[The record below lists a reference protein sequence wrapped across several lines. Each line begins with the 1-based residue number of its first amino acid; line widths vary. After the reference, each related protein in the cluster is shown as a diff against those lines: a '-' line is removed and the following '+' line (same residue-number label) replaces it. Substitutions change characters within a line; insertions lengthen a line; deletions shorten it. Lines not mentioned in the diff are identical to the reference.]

1 VIFLE
6 QTIEAMNDVMVAR
19 ESEMLY
25 KSKGMDVPEPAKS
38 IDEAKAN
45 LREAESKMYLSED

>member
-1 VIFLE
+1 ME

-25 KSKGMDVPEPAKS
+25 KSKGMDVPEPAKT

-45 LREAESKMYLSED
+45 LHEAESKMYLSED

>member
-1 VIFLE
+1 ME

-25 KSKGMDVPEPAKS
+25 KSKGMDVPEPATT
-38 IDEAKAN
+38 IEEAKEN
-45 LREAESKMYLSED
+45 LHRSESKLYLSED